1 MSAKPGVL
9 ARLTLLLVWP
19 AWAVAQTPPPPAQ
32 WIPPDAVLCLRVTQ
46 PKALLELLA
55 GQEMTQTVT
64 SLPLYQGLL
73 SQPKFKEFLGVVR
86 FLETTLDTDWRTASG
101 KLTGG
106 GITIAVCPQDTV
118 VAVIDAEDED
128 LLQRT
133 HETFLNIARGEA
145 QKQGRPERVASRE
158 YAGVTAWT
166 FDGKEAHAILGR
178 RLIFANRPEG
188 LKTVLDLRA
197 GPAGKTLATE
207 PAFQAAVRAAGPKA
221 AATLFVNVRVLM
233 GLPQVAALLDKPRNN
248 PLAALVFAGITEPLR
263 DASWLALGLAVE
275 GKTLTVQAST
285 DGKAA
290 GSASPAAF
298 ALPPGPEDGAPPN
311 ISVPRRI
318 AALSLYRDLHGFYAA
333 KDTLFPQRTSG
344 LIFFE
349 NMMGIFF
356 TGRDLTN
363 EVLAEMEPEI
373 RLVVAQQQYDPAV
386 GTPEVRLP
394 AFAVVLRLRHPEQFG
409 KVVEEA
415 WQKAVGLIDFTRG
428 QKAQPG
434 LIIDRYVQG
443 QVKYT
448 IAYFSPP
455 DANDGTKLPTRY
467 NLRPALAMPG
477 PYVILSSTDGL
488 ARDLIDA
495 LTRPAG
501 QAGAPTARM
510 HSVLEI
516 DGAETASALQADR
529 DILVRGDMVK
539 KGRSRQEAEAGIDM
553 MITVVKLVDQ
563 VRLSIGTQDDLTQAR
578 LQIRLNLPPR

>member
-1 MSAKPGVL
+1 MSAKTGVL

-19 AWAVAQTPPPPAQ
+19 AWAAAQSPPPAAQ

-46 PKALLELLA
+46 PKALLELLT

-64 SLPLYQGLL
+64 SLPLYQNLL
-73 SQPKFKEFLGVVR
+73 SQPKFKEFVGVVR
-86 FLETTLDTDWRTASG
+86 FLETTLGTDWRAGLG

-118 VAVIDAEDED
+118 VAVVDAEDEA
-128 LLQRT
+128 LLQRA

-145 QKQGRPERVASRE
+145 QKQGQPERVASRE

-166 FDGKEAHAILGR
+166 FGGKEAHAILGK

-188 LKTVLDLRA
+188 LKTMLDFRA
-197 GPAGKTLATE
+197 GPADKTLATE
-207 PAFQAAVRAAGPKA
+207 PAFRAAVRAAGPDA
-221 AATLFVNVRVLM
+221 AATLFVSVKPLM

-263 DASWLALGLAVE
+263 SSSWLALGLAVE

-285 DGKAA
+285 DGKVG
-290 GSASPAAF
+290 GSSNPAAF
-298 ALPPGPEDGAPPN
+298 ALPAKPEDGAPPN

-363 EVLAEMEPEI
+363 EVLSETEPEV
-373 RLVVAQQQYDPAV
+373 RLVVAEQQYDPAV
-386 GTPEVRLP
+386 GAPQVKLP
-394 AFAVVLRLRHPEQFG
+394 AFAVILRLRHPEQFG

-415 WQKAVGLIDFTRG
+415 WQKAVGLINFTRG

-434 LIIDRYVQG
+434 LIIDRATQG
-443 QVKYT
+443 PVKYT
-448 IAYFSPP
+448 VAYFSSA

-477 PYVILSSTDGL
+477 PYVIISSTDGL

-495 LTRPAG
+495 LSQAARQTPAPMT
-501 QAGAPTARM
+501 QT
-510 HSVLEI
+510 HSALEI
-516 DGAETASALQADR
+516 DGIPVASALQVNR
-529 DILVRGDMVK
+529 DTLVRGDMVK

-553 MITVVKLVDQ
+553 LITLVKLVDQ
-563 VRLSIGTQDDLTQAR
+563 VKLSIGTQEDLTQAR
-578 LQIRLNLPPR
+578 LQVKLNLSQR